1 MVNSRELVEG
11 ALEMDAIERIPAM
24 YQYLSGGP
32 DPFNNIGLI
41 MEECYRDPIKF
52 ARASKSIQ
60 EAFGYDNIM
69 AGWGCI
75 ILEAHAMGTEVFF
88 PRSNAYPQTL
98 SPALASPDKIDSLQ
112 PSDPWDNELM
122 RVRLQASGIMKKE
135 YGTEFAIMG
144 NMLAPAMIAWELRGY
159 EDQLMDMFF
168 HKDLAHR
175 YLNIIT
181 ESVRIHGERLYEQGV
196 DIVFFEDDFTANA
209 EYVPVETA
217 REFDLDYAA
226 ICVKALQKM
235 GHRVIIHN
243 CTKLPLIEEQVEVL
257 KPEGIHYNAENVPD
271 HAVVCRRLKGRTC
284 LCPGVPEDLVYDG
297 PEEKIMASVTKIA
310 SDVMDHPGFIMASAY
325 EVPFK
330 TKPEYQRALVQA
342 IHSLR

>member
-1 MVNSRELVEG
+1 MVNSRELVES
-11 ALEMDAIERIPAM
+11 ALGMDETERIPAM

-32 DPFNNIGLI
+32 EPFNNIGLL
-41 MEECYRDPIKF
+41 MEECYHDAHKF
-52 ARASKSIQ
+52 ARASKAVQ
-60 EAFGYDNIM
+60 ESFGYDNVM

-75 ILEAHAMGTEVFF
+75 VLEAHTMGTEVAF
-88 PRSNAYPQTL
+88 PRTNAYPQTL
-98 SPALASPDKIDSLQ
+98 RPALRSPEMIDVLQ
-112 PSDPWDNELM
+112 PADPWDNDLM
-122 RVRLQASGIMKKE
+122 RIRLQASGILVRE
-135 YGTEFAIMG
+135 YGEDLAIIG

-168 HKDLAHR
+168 NKDLAHQ
-175 YLNIIT
+175 YLGVIS
-181 ESVRIHGERLYEQGV
+181 ESVRLHGERLYEQGV
-196 DIVFFEDDFTANA
+196 DIIFLEDDFTANA

-226 ICVKALQKM
+226 ICVKDLQKM

-243 CTKLPLIEEQVEVL
+243 CTKLPLIEEQVDVL
-257 KPEGIHYNAENVPD
+257 RPEGIHYNAENVPE
-271 HAVVCRRLKGRTC
+271 HAAVCQRLKGITC

-297 PEEKIMASVTKIA
+297 PEMKITASVNKIA
-310 SDVMDHPGFIMASAY
+310 ADVNDHPGFIMASAY

-330 TKPEYQRALVQA
+330 TKPEHQKALVNA